1 MSIKTILVYLPS
13 EKNAA
18 TILAP
23 ALKIAADRSA
33 HVIGLHLT
41 PDLPVYGE
49 FPAEVSEEVI
59 VRLQKAGRDA
69 AAAAKRVFDDWV
81 SRMNG
86 VVLPRPTPREPI

>member
-23 ALKIAADRSA
+23 ALKIAGDRSA

-59 VRLQKAGRDA
+59 VRLQKAGTGCRGGR
-69 AAAAKRVFDDWV
+69 KT
-81 SRMNG
+81 G
-86 VVLPRPTPREPI
+86 VR